1 MTAAAAATTQNDRTG
16 GEYREVLEAIRRR
29 ATEAEERLSRIE
41 AAMSSKS
48 DGANFEHSK
57 VISDLQSKI
66 EELTLSED
74 SKTTELASERLKAQK
89 LATENGKLQYRITHL
104 IRMVR
109 ELNEKLA
116 EKHE

>member
-1 MTAAAAATTQNDRTG
+1 MTAAAATQNDRTD
-16 GEYREVLEAIRRR
+16 GEYREVLEAFRRR

-57 VISDLQSKI
+57 AISDLQSKI
-66 EELTLSED
+66 EELTLSEV
-74 SKTTELASERLKAQK
+74 SKTTELASERQKAQK

-104 IRMVR
+104 ICTVR